1 MKQVQYQRPTLV
13 QKQQLKMSPQ
23 LYQSIQLMALP
34 LQELK
39 TRIQEEVE
47 RNPALEIVSDSSE
60 ISLDEMKSRRSED
73 QDLFENSSDPGHI
86 RRGYDEEGAEAKR
99 NFMEGALSRPE
110 SLHEHLMWQLRLQPI
125 TERQFRIGEILIWN
139 LDENGF
145 HIEEPEKLLGED
157 DRRHLREVIRL
168 IQQFDPPGVC
178 TADYRE
184 SLLVQA
190 EIDPDAPPRSEE
202 LIEHHLEL
210 LEKGDAK
217 AAAKKLDIEETEVEE
232 IFAFIRS
239 LTPYPG
245 RLYSNEDTTY
255 VIPDVVVRKID
266 GEFKLILNDDEI
278 PVLEVNSY
286 YSEIADSRENDA
298 KRETKRFIKDKVRDA
313 RWFIRSIS
321 QRNATL
327 LNIARSIVEFQRKF
341 FLYGPK
347 HLAPLTLKDVAGEV
361 EVHETTVS
369 RIVNAKY
376 IQTEW
381 GIYPLKYFFSNSISG
396 AGSSGSRYSKEA
408 VKEIIKEIIEE
419 HGGEKKR
426 LSDQKISDILK
437 KRGISIAR
445 RTVAKYRGELAI
457 DSSYYR

>member
-1 MKQVQYQRPTLV
+1 MQYQKPTLV
-13 QKQQLKMSPQ
+13 QKQHLKMSPQ

-34 LQELK
+34 LQDLKMRIQQEIEQNPAIEMVNNSSEVSWDELK
-39 TRIQEEVE
+39 STKSEE
-47 RNPALEIVSDSSE
+47 PDY
-60 ISLDEMKSRRSED
+60 
-73 QDLFENSSDPGHI
+73 FENSSDPGYVSG
-86 RRGYDEEGAEAKR
+86 GYDEEGADAKK

-125 TERQFRIGEILIWN
+125 HRAQFRVGELLIWN

-145 HIEEPEKLLGED
+145 HIEDPEKLVKEED
-157 DRRHLREVIRL
+157 KKLLHETIHL
-168 IQQFDPPGVC
+168 IQQFDPVGVC
-178 TADYRE
+178 TAHYRE

-190 EIDPDAPPRSEE
+190 ELSPEAPPHTEE
-202 LIEHHLEL
+202 LIENHLDL
-210 LEKGDAK
+210 IEKRGYEE
-217 AAAKKLDIEETEVEE
+217 AAKKTGIPPEEVKKSVD
-232 IFAFIRS
+232 FIRT

-245 RLYSNEDTTY
+245 RIFSNEGTTY
-255 VIPDVVVRKID
+255 VTPDVVVRRVEGD
-266 GEFKLILNDDEI
+266 FKLVLNDDEI
-278 PVLEVNSY
+278 PALEVNPY
-286 YSEIADSRENDA
+286 YLEMAESRENDA
-298 KRETKRFIKDKVRDA
+298 KNEARKFIKNKVNDA

-321 QRNATL
+321 QRNSTL
-327 LNIARSIVEFQRKF
+327 LNISRSIVEFQRKF

-347 HLAPLTLKDVAGEV
+347 HLAPLTLKDVAAEV
-361 EVHETTVS
+361 GVHETTVS

-396 AGSSGSRYSKEA
+396 TGSSGSKYSKEA

-419 HGGEKKR
+419 QGDRDKR

-445 RTVAKYRGELAI
+445 RTVAKYRGELTI
-457 DSSYYR
+457 ESSYYR

>member
-1 MKQVQYQRPTLV
+1 MTVQYQKPTLV

-23 LYQSIQLMALP
+23 LYQSIQLMTLP

-39 TRIQEEVE
+39 TRIQEELE
-47 RNPALEIVSDSSE
+47 QNPALDVEENSSE
-60 ISLDEMKSRRSED
+60 VSWEELKNKKNEEPDF
-73 QDLFENSSDPGHI
+73 FENSSDPGYV
-86 RRGYDEEGAEAKR
+86 RSYDEEGADAKQR
-99 NFMEGALSRPE
+99 FMEGALSRPE
-110 SLHEHLMWQLRLQPI
+110 SLHDHLMWQLRLQPI
-125 TERQFRIGEILIWN
+125 SNDQYRVGELLIWN

-145 HIEEPEKLLGED
+145 HIEDPEKLVGEQEQEMLD
-157 DRRHLREVIRL
+157 EVIQL
-168 IQQFDPPGVC
+168 IQQFDPSGVC

-190 EIDPDAPPRSEE
+190 ELDPDAPPHTEE
-202 LIEHHLEL
+202 MIEKHLDLIEKNETK
-210 LEKGDAK
+210 EAS
-217 AAAKKLDIEETEVEE
+217 KKLGIGESEVERIVE
-232 IFAFIRS
+232 FIRT

-245 RLYSNEDTTY
+245 RLFSNDSTTY
-255 VIPDVVVRKID
+255 VTPDVVVRRVEGD
-266 GEFKLILNDDEI
+266 FKLVLNDDEI
-278 PVLEVNSY
+278 PALEVNPY
-286 YSEIADSRENDA
+286 YREMAESRENDA
-298 KRETKRFIKDKVRDA
+298 QKEARRFSKEKVRDA
-313 RWFIRSIS
+313 RWFIRSIK

-327 LNIARSIVEFQRKF
+327 MSIARSIVEFQRKF

-347 HLAPLTLKDVAGEV
+347 HLAPLTLKDVASEV

-381 GIYPLKYFFSNSISG
+381 GIFPLKYFFSNSISG

-408 VKEIIKEIIEE
+408 VKQIIKEIIEE
-419 HGGEKKR
+419 HGEQKKR

-457 DSSYYR
+457 ESSYYR